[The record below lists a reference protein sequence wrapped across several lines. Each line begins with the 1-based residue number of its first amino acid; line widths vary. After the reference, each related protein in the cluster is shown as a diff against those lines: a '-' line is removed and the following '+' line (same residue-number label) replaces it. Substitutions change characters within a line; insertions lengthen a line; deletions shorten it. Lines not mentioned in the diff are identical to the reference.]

1 MLHIRTDS
9 ALETE
14 RVGKFLARSIAQNLL
29 IALRG
34 DLGAGKTTFT
44 RGLARGLGV
53 QEAITSPTF
62 TFINEYVAEDNDRG
76 LCRLIHVDVY
86 RLPEDAQVLQEVE
99 TIGFADVLDELEEAA
114 PGRCTVCVVE
124 WAERL
129 AAILPPDRLEV
140 HLATEAENPHARLL
154 RLQGTGPVAQGVLAR
169 LEKIWHEGKAEQ
181 AGALVQEGRG

>member
-1 MLHIRTDS
+1 MLHIRTES

-14 RVGKFLARSIAQNLL
+14 RVGRLLARSIGQNLL

-62 TFINEYVAEDNDRG
+62 TFINEYTGEDEERG
-76 LCRLIHVDVY
+76 RCRLIHVDVY
-86 RLPEDAQVLQEVE
+86 RLPEGVQALQEVE

-114 PGRCTVCVVE
+114 PSRCTVCVVE

-129 AAILPPDRLEV
+129 AAILPPDHLEV
-140 HLATEAENPHARLL
+140 HLEADAENPHARLL
-154 RLQGTGPVAQGVLAR
+154 RFQGTGPVARGVLAR
-169 LEKIWHEGKAEQ
+169 LEKIWQEGNVEQ
-181 AGALVQEGRG
+181 AGTLVQEERG